1 MVCDDE
7 LFQNNLKFLEIL
19 VFDEADRL
27 IDQEYNDDL
36 SKILEKLPK

>member
-1 MVCDDE
+1 MVMEDD
-7 LFQNNLKFLEIL
+7 LFASNLKSLEIL